1 MLVRVLCGGV
11 AMAQHNSSMHTNKSG
26 IWAISRLRSSR
37 MTNKSVI
44 PAKSRLRSSPA
55 AGERR
60 AMMKAMMKVV
70 LKVCEG
76 VAMAEGIWFFAKPCE
91 K

>member
-1 MLVRVLCGGV
+1 M
-11 AMAQHNSSMHTNKSG
+11 TNKSG
-26 IWAISRLRSSR
+26 
-37 MTNKSVI
+37 I

-70 LKVCEG
+70 LKVCAG